1 MRHPVLLLAS
11 LFICLLLA
19 SCTSLRYEE
28 AEPDD
33 QTRLQAL
40 VNLWYNSPEDPVL
53 NREIG
58 AIYMRMQRPADAGSY
73 LDKAIASL
81 PDDPQTLFYRGL
93 YAEME
98 EGIAQALPYY
108 ERYPEMPAGS
118 SFRRMMEGR
127 YTWLSQEL
135 IREEMRQQVANESTL
150 APGSILPDMLA
161 VFPLQVQA
169 ADSVYG
175 TLGLGFSEMII
186 ADLSK
191 VPGLRLVER
200 VRLQAVLDELRLG
213 QSEFAD
219 PQSTP
224 RTGRLLGAGILAGGS
239 LNISETDVLR
249 VDFAT
254 WIPISEQDPSYLNRG
269 GLLRNLFVIEK
280 EIVFDLIDRFGI
292 TLSPEERN
300 RIERIPTQNLQAFLA
315 FSRGLD
321 AENRG
326 LYASAS
332 SLYSQAAALDTG
344 FEIAKTYA
352 ENAAVLASGAISI
365 SEALDAANDGSSGEG
380 VPEGVV
386 DLMALRISNLG
397 GGILVGTDEESDDR
411 QPAAEAISAGVQ
423 QLPEPPLP
431 PTGN

>member
-1 MRHPVLLLAS
+1 MRRIYFILSLLV
-11 LFICLLLA
+11 CTMLA

-28 AEPDD
+28 AAPDD
-33 QTRLQAL
+33 QARLQAL
-40 VNLWYNSPEDPVL
+40 VTQWYDRPEDAIL

-58 AIYMRMQRPADAGSY
+58 AIYMRMQRPADAQSY
-73 LDKAIASL
+73 LEKAIELL
-81 PDDPQTLFYRGL
+81 PDDPEILFYRGL

-98 EGIAQALPYY
+98 EGIAEALPYY
-108 ERYPEMPAGS
+108 ERYPEVSQQS
-118 SFRRMMEGR
+118 SYRRLMEAR

-135 IREEMRQQVANESTL
+135 IREEMRQQVANESSL
-150 APGSILPDMLA
+150 APGAIESDMLA

-169 ADSVYG
+169 ADSVYR

-200 VRLQAVLDELRLG
+200 VRLQAVLDELQLA

-239 LNISETDVLR
+239 LNISDSDVLR

-254 WIPISEQDPSYLNRG
+254 WTPVSEQDPSYLNRD

-280 EIVFDLIDRFGI
+280 EIVFALINRFGI
-292 TLSPEERN
+292 TLSPEDRN

-326 LYASAS
+326 LYSSAS
-332 SLYSQAAALDTG
+332 SLYGQAAALDSG
-344 FEIAKTYA
+344 FEIARTYA
-352 ENAAVLASGAISI
+352 ENAASMAAGSVSI
-365 SEALDAANDGSSGEG
+365 SEAIDAANDSNGGEG
-380 VPEGVV
+380 VPSGVV
-386 DLMALRISNLG
+386 DLMALRILNLG
-397 GGILVGTDEESDDR
+397 GGILVGTEEGSEDR